1 MIELTGLNGEKILVA
16 ARTIFRIR
24 PNSNSSGVIETKVDY
39 SSGYIF
45 TLEPLADLI
54 DRLAGEINLVKLTTR
69 SGTTV
74 YLNIASITR
83 VREALQINA
92 PGTEIL
98 VGGQYQHVIETVEQV
113 KSLLT

>member
-1 MIELTGLNGEKILVA
+1 MIELTGLNGAKILFS

-24 PNSNSSGVIETKVDY
+24 PSSNSSGVIETKVDY

-54 DRLAGEINLVKLTTR
+54 DRLAGEIKLIKLTTR

-74 YLNIASITR
+74 YLNATSITR